1 MSSIHA
7 VDRSA
12 VATQNARSAVAPK
25 HDRVSLCTFTF
36 ADGRRCRTP
45 RQSAGSCFCY
55 FHARKEAQARASGQ
69 TARDISLL
77 LTGGYVS
84 AHDLSLALG
93 RLFVSVVEGHV
104 KPRQARTLAY
114 LGQVLLQAVGLSQKE
129 FVDAFGANSWS
140 RVVASTFNRSGA
152 LYSPPSSTS
161 ASAPTPSSSE
171 PAPPPKS
178 PAETSAA
185 PPSPASPPKSAAPAP
200 KRRDLRSTAHLPQS
214 PAAHLAQHRTS
225 GPTPSLNS
233 RPEPQPAKDVF
244 RTEHNSDSGS
254 RNGSSPGHRGTCSDP
269 VGSRAAAESSHSSGG
284 GASACLQKAGPRDS
298 VSDSV
303 KSGAPEG
310 RFEAALQ
317 PSHNSPGIN
326 TSKSI

>member
-171 PAPPPKS
+171 P
-178 PAETSAA
+178 
-185 PPSPASPPKSAAPAP
+185 KSAAPAP